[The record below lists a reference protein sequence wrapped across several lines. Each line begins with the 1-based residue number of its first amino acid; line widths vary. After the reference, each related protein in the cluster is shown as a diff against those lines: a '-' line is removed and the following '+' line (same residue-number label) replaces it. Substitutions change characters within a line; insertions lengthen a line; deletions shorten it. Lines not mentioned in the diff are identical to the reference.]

1 MYRLHT
7 NVNSDPMTEVI
18 STRVPDGIAK
28 DLKEIEKEEKTDRA
42 VYPISRKSKDLQCL
56 SD

>member
-1 MYRLHT
+1 
-7 NVNSDPMTEVI
+7 MTEVI